1 MRYKVTVYLWVV
13 SLNGDEMDMKTIS
26 QPVKQAGEEVIYQPC
41 SLATCSF
48 SHA

>member
-13 SLNGDEMDMKTIS
+13 SLNGDEMDMKMIAT
-26 QPVKQAGEEVIYQPC
+26 QAGEEVIYQPC
-41 SLATCSF
+41 SQATCTF

>member
-26 QPVKQAGEEVIYQPC
+26 EAISTSET
-41 SLATCSF
+41 SW
-48 SHA
+48 